1 MQKLSFGAVPQKNTL
16 KSSYDKKNQ
25 QHPIATPLM
34 ATTVVSAVGGGLGY
48 VLPVTQNAFVNNAI
62 YHKSDKLI
70 KAAHDAYSISVGLAA
85 DDSEALDAAKEFIKK
100 YDDKFSETDVKKI
113 STKLESLADNFM
125 YDIRIM
131 LGKDAFKKVV
141 SEIKNEKMCQ
151 SGKQVFDIVA
161 DEKQREIKEKYRLEF
176 LDYSNKKMQKT
187 PEYFS
192 DVFKSVRKCNAK
204 VVGLVL
210 GLSTAV
216 VSGLYSLSNYK
227 KSKS

>member
-1 MQKLSFGAVPQKNTL
+1 MV
-16 KSSYDKKNQ
+16 
-25 QHPIATPLM
+25 
-34 ATTVVSAVGGGLGY
+34 
-48 VLPVTQNAFVNNAI
+48 
-62 YHKSDKLI
+62 
-70 KAAHDAYSISVGLAA
+70 
-85 DDSEALDAAKEFIKK
+85 
-100 YDDKFSETDVKKI
+100 DVKKI
-113 STKLESLADNFM
+113 SPKLESLADNFM

-131 LGKDAFKKVV
+131 LGKDAFNKVA
-141 SEIKNEKMCQ
+141 SEIKNEKMSQ
-151 SGKQVFDIVA
+151 SGKQVFDMVA
-161 DEKQREIKEKYRLEF
+161 DEKQRQIKEKYRLEF

-216 VSGLYSLSNYK
+216 VSGLYSWSNYK

>member
-1 MQKLSFGAVPQKNTL
+1 MQKLSFGAIPQKNIL
-16 KSSYDKKNQ
+16 KSSFDEKSR
-25 QHPIATPLM
+25 QHPIAVPLV
-34 ATTVVSAVGGGLGY
+34 TTAVASAVGGGLGY

-70 KAAHDAYSISVGLAA
+70 KSAQEAYSLNVALTAEE
-85 DDSEALDAAKEFIKK
+85 SEAIDEAKTFIKK
-100 YDDKFSETDVKKI
+100 HDNKFSQTDVKKI

-131 LGKDAFKKVV
+131 LGKDAFDKVA

-151 SGKQVFDIVA
+151 SGRQVFDMLA
-161 DEKQREIKEKYRLEF
+161 DEKQQQIKEKYRLEF
-176 LDYSNKKMQKT
+176 VDYSNKKMQKV
-187 PEYFS
+187 PDYFS

-210 GLSTAV
+210 GLSVGV
-216 VSGLYSLSNYK
+216 VSGLCSRSNYK